1 MAKRLTDAIVMTAP
15 PGRYY
20 DEHGLILRVQPTTG
34 ARNWVWRGTV
44 RGRRVDRGL
53 GTYPDTSLEEA
64 RRKAFENRRLARAG
78 DDPPRTRAPR
88 QAVATRQ
95 REGEGAMGETQGA
108 SSVEDLLDHM
118 MRLLEEA
125 EDPSS
130 EVGIAREV
138 ASQLVDREEDWEKWI
153 AWAEGYWAEGDW
165 VEGDYLSWLIVQE
178 LVAYLREH
186 DLERLKRP
194 PLFDWVLDVALD
206 ICPEPPRP
214 KGGDWR
220 LSRYRHLLITAIVR
234 GIKALP
240 TNSLPIWRER
250 GGSICHLVADRTGL
264 SPTTV
269 REIVYK
275 RGGRVRPRS
284 DPD

>member
-1 MAKRLTDAIVMTAP
+1 MAKRLTDAIVKTAP
-15 PGRYY
+15 PGWHY
-20 DEHGLILRVQPTTG
+20 DEHGLMLRVLPTG

-53 GTYPDTSLEEA
+53 GTYPYTSLEEA

-78 DDPPRTRAPR
+78 DDPPRARTPR

-95 REGEGAMGETQGA
+95 REGGGAMGETQGA
-108 SSVEDLLDHM
+108 YTVEDLLDHM
-118 MRLLEEA
+118 MRRLEEA

-130 EVGIAREV
+130 EVGSARV
-138 ASQLVDREEDWEKWI
+138 LARGLVDREEDWEKMI
-153 AWAEGYWAEGDW
+153 AWAED
-165 VEGDYLSWLIVQE
+165 DYLCWLVVQE

-206 ICPEPPRP
+206 ISPEPPRP
-214 KGGDWR
+214 KGDRR
-220 LSRYRHLLITAIVR
+220 LSRYRHLLITDTVHR
-234 GIKALP
+234 IKELP
-240 TNSLPIWRER
+240 TNSLPIWRGHGE
-250 GGSICHLVADRTGL
+250 SICHLVADRTGL

-275 RGGRVRPRS
+275 RGALVRRRN